1 MKILLLGDYSGLH
14 LTLSEG
20 LRILGHEV
28 TVASDG
34 DGFKNYYRDI
44 DIKRESSNF
53 KDTLSN
59 LWTIYSN
66 LRNFKG
72 YDVVQI
78 VNPCF
83 TTQNIRVNIELY
95 RFLRR
100 HNKKIFLGAFGDDYF
115 WIRAC
120 LEQKY
125 RYSEFY
131 IGDSENVRTQS
142 DYLKENWLGTKRQD
156 ANIEIAESCNGIV
169 ACLYEYY
176 EAYKD
181 LYGEKLQY
189 IPLPVNTAEVQ
200 LAKLPPV
207 DRINFFIGINK
218 ARNEFKGTDILYE
231 VVQQIAKSYPK
242 DVRVTKVESVMYSEY
257 LSRIEDAHVV
267 LDQLYSYSPAMNG
280 LLTLALGKV
289 LVSGG
294 EPEMY
299 ELLSEYKNRPIV
311 NVFPSANDIY
321 SKLESLVLNRDT
333 LEQRAKDGRLFVE
346 DHHNYI
352 KVAQQYLDF
361 WNSK

>member
-20 LRILGHEV
+20 LRILGHDV

-34 DGFKNYYRDI
+34 DGFKNYPRDI
-44 DIKRESSNF
+44 DLKRESSNL
-53 KDTLSN
+53 KDTLAN
-59 LWTIYSN
+59 LLTISSN

-78 VNPCF
+78 TNPCF

-95 RFLRR
+95 RYLRR

-115 WIRAC
+115 WIKAC
-120 LEQKY
+120 LDQKY
-125 RYSEFY
+125 KYSEFY
-131 IGDSENVRTQS
+131 IGNIKNTRTKS
-142 DYLKENWLGTKRQD
+142 DFLIENWIGTKRED
-156 ANIEIAESCNGIV
+156 ANVEMADSCNGIV

-181 LYGEKLQY
+181 SYGDKLKY
-189 IPLPVNTAEVQ
+189 IPLPVNTGKVLLTE
-200 LAKLPPV
+200 LPST
-207 DRINFFIGINK
+207 DKINFFIGINK

-231 VVQQIAKSYPK
+231 VLQQIAESYPNDSK
-242 DVRVTKVESVMYSEY
+242 VTKVESVMYSEY
-257 LSRIEDAHVV
+257 LSRIKDAHVV

-280 LLTLALGKV
+280 LLTMALGKV
-289 LVSGG
+289 LVGGG
-294 EPEMY
+294 ESDMY
-299 ELLSEYKNRPIV
+299 DLLQEQELQPIV
-311 NVFPSANDIY
+311 NVYPDQEDIY
-321 SKLESLVLNRDT
+321 RKLEDLILHKET
-333 LEQRAKDGRLFVE
+333 IKQRAKDGRLFVE
-346 DHHNYI
+346 KHHDYL